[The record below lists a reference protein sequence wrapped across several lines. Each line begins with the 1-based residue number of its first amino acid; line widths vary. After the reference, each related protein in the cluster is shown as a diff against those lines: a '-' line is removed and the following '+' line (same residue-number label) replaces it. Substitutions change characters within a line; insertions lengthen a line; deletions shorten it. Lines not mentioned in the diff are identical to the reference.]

1 VRTRRAMVGVVYL
14 ALLWFFGGKYG
25 AAVGIAVLAADL
37 AGVPRRAIWIASMAF
52 LAAAPF
58 ALLAQGVP
66 RSPVVG
72 SNFGTDHLVAHVLVG
87 IGLAAAA
94 YAGLREL
101 LEPPAGGRPRR
112 AHPER

>member
-1 VRTRRAMVGVVYL
+1 MRTRRAMVGVVYL

-52 LAAAPF
+52 
-58 ALLAQGVP
+58 LAQGVP